1 MYTLDA
7 AQSSTPMVCAYWD
20 TASDTFV
27 TTGIKTSVDGRVI
40 TCKTNHLSSFQVVE
54 HEGGVV
60 TPPSMNWWLIGACV
74 FGFCFFVLIVVLFF
88 DYGCFRRKEL
98 PYYPHINATGESC
111 CKICK
116 YSCAYNFPLISLF
129 SYQDDNVRPIARALW
144 FTELILVIFLI
155 DLILFSKDVIV
166 FEDTY
171 TNMGIIAAI
180 LGILLIPGSFVIR
193 LLARF
198 AAPIHSRDEKE

>member
-1 MYTLDA
+1 M
-7 AQSSTPMVCAYWD
+7 
-20 TASDTFV
+20 
-27 TTGIKTSVDGRVI
+27 
-40 TCKTNHLSSFQVVE
+40 
-54 HEGGVV
+54 
-60 TPPSMNWWLIGACV
+60 
-74 FGFCFFVLIVVLFF
+74 
-88 DYGCFRRKEL
+88 
-98 PYYPHINATGESC
+98 
-111 CKICK
+111 
-116 YSCAYNFPLISLF
+116 
-129 SYQDDNVRPIARALW
+129 RPIARALW